1 METNIFLFSN
11 FLKINTFPGQPLL
24 QRSYFFRISNYSK
37 HILFPKNYF
46 FRRRGELF
54 KRRYILR
61 VVTLFEKLILRNQ
74 FHSFYN
80 WKDFSINRHSF
91 LYVYYDLVGLSNS
104 LILLFLKI
112 ANNTFVSIQEVLQMW
127 LSRKLVAIAVSSK
140 KLWEIVLTNSIVFV
154 VQKVLR

>member
-46 FRRRGELF
+46 FRRRELF
-54 KRRYILR
+54 KRRDILR

-80 WKDFSINRHSF
+80 WKDSSINHHSF
-91 LYVYYDLVGLSNS
+91 PYVYYDLVGLSNS
-104 LILLFLKI
+104 IILLFLKI

-127 LSRKLVAIAVSSK
+127 FSRKLVAIAVSSK
-140 KLWEIVLTNSIVFV
+140 KLREMVLANSIVFV